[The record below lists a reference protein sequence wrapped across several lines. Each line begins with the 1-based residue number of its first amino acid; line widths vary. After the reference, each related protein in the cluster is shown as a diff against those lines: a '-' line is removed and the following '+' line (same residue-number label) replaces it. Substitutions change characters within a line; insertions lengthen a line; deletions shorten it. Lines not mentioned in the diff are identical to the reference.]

1 MGLVIRYCRQERDP
15 YLEHVSVSV
24 ETKYCPLG
32 NQKEPMI
39 IILSNG
45 LLEKWYIIEAAEL
58 VFVIERPAAAT
69 SKLFMGRSTFFGVL
83 TYNLFI
89 DV

>member
-1 MGLVIRYCRQERDP
+1 
-15 YLEHVSVSV
+15 
-24 ETKYCPLG
+24 
-32 NQKEPMI
+32 MI
-39 IILSNG
+39 IILSDG

-58 VFVIERPAAAT
+58 VFVTERPAAAT

-83 TYNLFI
+83 AYNLSI